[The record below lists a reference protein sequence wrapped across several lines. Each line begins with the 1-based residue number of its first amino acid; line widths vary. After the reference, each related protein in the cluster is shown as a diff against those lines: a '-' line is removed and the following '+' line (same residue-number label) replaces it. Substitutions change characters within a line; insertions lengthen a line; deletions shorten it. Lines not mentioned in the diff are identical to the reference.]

1 MSDQYSSFLGRG
13 WKFPVSLDEESGKVM
28 TVAYEEDIQEAI
40 GIIIGTRKGERVM
53 RPDFGCD
60 LHHHL
65 FDVVDYTLLKQME
78 SKVKQA
84 LILWEPRI
92 TDLDVLAEMGE
103 EPQLVRITV
112 KYTVRTT
119 NNPFNLVFPFYVNEG
134 SV

>member
-13 WKFPVSLDEESGKVM
+13 WKFPISLDEESGKVM

-60 LHHHL
+60 LHLHL

-78 SKVKQA
+78 NKVKQS

-92 TDLDVLAEMGE
+92 TDLDVVAEVGD

-119 NNPFNLVFPFYVNEG
+119 NNPFNLVFPFYINEG
-134 SV
+134 SI

>member
-40 GIIIGTRKGERVM
+40 GIIIATRKGERVM

-60 LHHHL
+60 LHLHL

-92 TDLDVLAEMGE
+92 TDLDVVAEVGE

-119 NNPFNLVFPFYVNEG
+119 NNPFNLVFPFYINEG
-134 SV
+134 SI

>member
-60 LHHHL
+60 LHLHL

-92 TDLDVLAEMGE
+92 TDLDVLAEIGE

>member
-1 MSDQYSSFLGRG
+1 
-13 WKFPVSLDEESGKVM
+13 
-28 TVAYEEDIQEAI
+28 
-40 GIIIGTRKGERVM
+40 M

-60 LHHHL
+60 LHLHL

-92 TDLDVLAEMGE
+92 TDLDVLAEIGE

>member
-40 GIIIGTRKGERVM
+40 GIIIATRKGERVM

-60 LHHHL
+60 LHLHL

-78 SKVKQA
+78 GKVKQA

-92 TDLDVLAEMGE
+92 TDLDVVAEVGE

-119 NNPFNLVFPFYVNEG
+119 NNPFNLVFPFYINEG
-134 SV
+134 SI